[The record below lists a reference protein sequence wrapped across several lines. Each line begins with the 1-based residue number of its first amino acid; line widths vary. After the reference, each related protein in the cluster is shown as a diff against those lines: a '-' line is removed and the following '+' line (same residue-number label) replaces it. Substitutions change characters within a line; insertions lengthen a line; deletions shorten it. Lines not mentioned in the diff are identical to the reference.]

1 MTEKSRISNALSA
14 EYNELL
20 QEKEDGVAESR
31 REPTAW
37 EALKGGGA
45 NHYHTPGGVQPI
57 DLFRSIKPH
66 ESLSGFD
73 VKALEDCIKYA
84 HRQLTRGYLESDT
97 AKMIHYLKLLQAAKK

>member
-57 DLFRSIKPH
+57 DLFVVHS
-66 ESLSGFD
+66 
-73 VKALEDCIKYA
+73 
-84 HRQLTRGYLESDT
+84 RGIACTTVLVS
-97 AKMIHYLKLLQAAKK
+97 Q